1 MTPDRP
7 SPEGASGGP
16 GLIATLG
23 FFSTI
28 MLVVGGVIG
37 SGIFRK
43 GGVMMNEL
51 GSPALLLGVW
61 ALAGFITLLGVLS
74 NAELAGT
81 LPGTGGQYL
90 YLHRIFGP
98 FAGFL
103 FGWGA
108 FVVIQTGSIAALAYV
123 FAEYSTHFFRL
134 PDAEPA
140 LAGWTFH
147 LPFIGDIAPFRE
159 LGVKAVAVSVIVIL
173 TVVNYLG
180 ATFGAAVQNAF
191 TVAKLLGMAVLVVL
205 VFLPGSGGG
214 AANFTAPASLPRK
227 EGLALLAAIVAGLQG
242 AFWAYDGWVKVSFIA
257 GEVRDSQ
264 RTLPRALIFG
274 MLIVTG
280 IYLTMSAAYCWA
292 LPADAMAKSRL
303 VAADAA
309 ERILP
314 DSGRWIALLVMISTF
329 GANNAVVLTSA
340 RVYYSMARK
349 SAFPPVLGRAH
360 PRFHTPSAALLA
372 QGVWG
377 VALVFSGTFDMLTDT
392 LIFVAWIFYGMGAL
406 GVILLR
412 RKEPNIPRK
421 FKVPGYPF
429 VPAAFVF
436 FAAVFLALTVYN
448 DINAYR
454 AAVAA
459 GKPALIN
466 SAFGAFLVL
475 LGTPIYFL
483 YRKRGHSTEMSGPPG

>member
-1 MTPDRP
+1 VEKD
-7 SPEGASGGP
+7 SSQQNQSEGLNAS
-16 GLIATLG
+16 LG
-23 FFSTI
+23 VFSVM

-51 GSPALLLGVW
+51 GSPALLLAVW
-61 ALAGFITLLGVLS
+61 ALAGFITMLGVLS
-74 NAELAGT
+74 NAELAGAI
-81 LPGTGGQYL
+81 PDTGGQYV
-90 YLHRIFGP
+90 YLHRIYGP
-98 FAGFL
+98 FVAFL

-123 FAEYSTHFFRL
+123 FAEYSSHFIAL
-134 PDAEPA
+134 PEASPA
-140 LAGWTFH
+140 VAAWSFH
-147 LPFIGDIAPFRE
+147 LPFIGDLAPFRE
-159 LGVKAVAVSVIVIL
+159 LGVKLVAVGVIVFL

-180 ATFGAAVQNAF
+180 AKFGAAVQNIF
-191 TVAKLLGMAVLVVL
+191 SVAKLFGMAALVGI
-205 VFLPGSGGG
+205 VFWPSSGGS
-214 AANFTAPASLPRK
+214 AANLLAPGTLVQK
-227 EGLALLAAIVAGLQG
+227 EGLALAAAIVAGLQG

-264 RTLPRALIFG
+264 KVIPKALIFG
-274 MLIVTG
+274 MLIVTA

-292 LPADAMAKSRL
+292 LPADEMAKSKL

-309 ERILP
+309 DRAFP
-314 DSGRWIALLVMISTF
+314 NSGKWIALLVMISTF

-340 RVYYSMARK
+340 RVYFSMARK
-349 SAFPPVLGRAH
+349 SAFPSFLGRAH
-360 PRFHTPSAALLA
+360 PKFRTPGAALLA
-372 QGVWG
+372 QGAWG

-412 RKEPNIPRK
+412 KKEPDTPRA

-429 VPAAFVF
+429 VPAAFVL
-436 FAAVFLALTVYN
+436 FAAAFLVLTVYN

-475 LGTPIYFL
+475 MGTPIYFMCRTKARSL
-483 YRKRGHSTEMSGPPG
+483 H